1 MTINLINQ
9 LKGLV
14 NKEDLYLF
22 NIDEF
27 LRKLIRNELKLEIE
41 DKVFNIFYNGHTAQN
56 IIYFN
61 KLKFELH
68 RYYLNND
75 SNIENIIGRDMFKE
89 GEYNLEIIKSIF
101 PALYNIWF
109 NILIDYC
116 EENNLERY
124 ISSFYKCVK
133 SICNE
138 GCKIYT
144 TNFDYLADYI
154 LFPQHIHGKFISNLS
169 KYNDICLCKKNNK
182 EFYFKYIWGWNG
194 IGKMR
199 MINELVSINNSQ
211 CFFNFDFFFKNIQI
225 NNLLIYGLG
234 FQRSGYI
241 TEKFLLNHPKYEK
254 EVLIGSVIDEHIL
267 IRIKDLQNKGLLKT
281 ITISYFSE
289 DEKLY
294 FEMLLNYY
302 KIDNF
307 KFVDS
312 REFYFSIN
320 NMERE

>member
-9 LKGLV
+9 LKELV

-109 NILIDYC
+109 NILID
-116 EENNLERY
+116 
-124 ISSFYKCVK
+124 
-133 SICNE
+133 
-138 GCKIYT
+138 
-144 TNFDYLADYI
+144 
-154 LFPQHIHGKFISNLS
+154 
-169 KYNDICLCKKNNK
+169 
-182 EFYFKYIWGWNG
+182 
-194 IGKMR
+194 
-199 MINELVSINNSQ
+199 
-211 CFFNFDFFFKNIQI
+211 
-225 NNLLIYGLG
+225 
-234 FQRSGYI
+234 
-241 TEKFLLNHPKYEK
+241 
-254 EVLIGSVIDEHIL
+254 
-267 IRIKDLQNKGLLKT
+267 
-281 ITISYFSE
+281 
-289 DEKLY
+289 
-294 FEMLLNYY
+294 
-302 KIDNF
+302 
-307 KFVDS
+307 
-312 REFYFSIN
+312 
-320 NMERE
+320 